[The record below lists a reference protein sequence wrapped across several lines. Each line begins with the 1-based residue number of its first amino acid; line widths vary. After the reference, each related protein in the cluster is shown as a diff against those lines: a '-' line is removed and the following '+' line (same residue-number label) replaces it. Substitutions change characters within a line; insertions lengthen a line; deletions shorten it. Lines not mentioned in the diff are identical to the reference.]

1 MTAPAGSAPPAPADV
16 PPEPGG
22 VPAREPARAGPAP
35 AAVPPERRGR
45 TDIPERVVARIAAQ
59 AAGEVPHV
67 HRVRERGA
75 LTPGGTQAVVHD
87 ELAVLELDVSVDYPV
102 PLRHVAEEIRRHV
115 ARRVHDLT
123 GLSVGHIDIGVTDL
137 VPSRG
142 DDMS

>member
-22 VPAREPARAGPAP
+22 VPAREPARAGSAP
-35 AAVPPERRGR
+35 GAVPPERRGR

-75 LTPGGTQAVVHD
+75 LAPGGTQAVVHD

-123 GLSVGHIDIGVTDL
+123 GLAVGHIDIGVTDL

-142 DDMS
+142 DDTS